1 MMDLTFEAK
10 CMPFLFQAINI
21 IKAPNCECEIIN
33 TGHSK
38 GGLCTR
44 FRILTRVGVGSIV
57 CISQYRR
64 FGSWLGLTDRIG
76 AFACSGEDLDRRLFV
91 MLELI
96 CNISLF

>member
-1 MMDLTFEAK
+1 MMILLASFNNLTPPSISFMMDLTFEAK

-44 FRILTRVGVGSIV
+44 FRILTRVSVGSIV
-57 CISQYRR
+57 CISQYRK
-64 FGSWLGLTDRIG
+64 LY
-76 AFACSGEDLDRRLFV
+76 
-91 MLELI
+91 I
-96 CNISLF
+96 CN